1 MMRAESPA
9 PETLSLKP
17 TLSSLMAGMSGNLR
31 GIVWMLGATVLA
43 TAMIAIVRHVS
54 AGIHPFEIAFFRQVF
69 GLAVLAPWIW
79 HYGLASVRTRRL
91 RLHGLRAAFNLVAML
106 AYFSAVAVIP
116 LAEVTALA
124 FAAPIFATI
133 LAMIFL
139 GEVVRLRRWAAI
151 LFGFAGVMVVLQ
163 PGVAVMQAG
172 SILVVFSAA
181 VWACALIVIKIL
193 GRTESSLTITIY
205 MSILMAP
212 FSLIP
217 ALFVWQ
223 WPDLEQL
230 GWLAATGALGT
241 GAQLMLVQALKE
253 AETQVVMPVDF
264 LKLIW
269 AAVLGYLLFQQA
281 PGVFIWLGGAM
292 IFVSTTYIAWR
303 EHQLRKSE
311 SPAAE
316 PPLPHIP
323 GT

>member
-1 MMRAESPA
+1 MMRAASPA
-9 PETLSLKP
+9 PEILSLK
-17 TLSSLMAGMSGNLR
+17 TYMSSLAAGMSGNLR
-31 GIVWMLGATVLA
+31 GLVWMVGSTVMATFMLVV
-43 TAMIAIVRHVS
+43 VRHVS

-69 GLAVLAPWIW
+69 GLVVLSPWIL
-79 HYGLASVRTRRL
+79 HYGLAPFRTSRL

-106 AYFSAVAVIP
+106 AYFTAVAVIP

-133 LAMIFL
+133 LAVLFL
-139 GEVVRLRRWAAI
+139 GEVVKLRRWAAI
-151 LFGFAGVMVVLQ
+151 LFGFAGVMVVLR
-163 PGVAVMQAG
+163 PGIDVMQTG

-181 VWACALIVIKIL
+181 VWACALIVIKML
-193 GRTESSLTITIY
+193 SRTESSLTITIY
-205 MSILMAP
+205 MSLLMAP

-217 ALFVWQ
+217 AVFVWQ
-223 WPDLEQL
+223 WPNLEQL

-241 GAQLMLVQALKE
+241 CAQLMLVQALKE

-269 AAVLGYLLFQQA
+269 AVMLGYLLFEQTPNA
-281 PGVFIWLGGAM
+281 FIWLGGVM
-292 IFVSTTYIAWR
+292 IFASTTYIAWR

-311 SPAAE
+311 SPAVE

>member
-1 MMRAESPA
+1 MKSN
-9 PETLSLKP
+9 
-17 TLSSLMAGMSGNLR
+17 LSSLAAGMSGNVR
-31 GIVWMLGATVLA
+31 GLAWMVGSTVLA
-43 TAMIAIVRHVS
+43 TVMLVVVRHVS

-69 GLAVLAPWIW
+69 GLAVLAPWLLL
-79 HYGLASVRTRRL
+79 YGFAPLRTRRL
-91 RLHGLRAAFNLVAML
+91 RLHGIRAGFNLVAML
-106 AYFSAVAVIP
+106 AYFTAVAVIP

-133 LAMIFL
+133 LAVLFL

-151 LFGFAGVMVVLQ
+151 LFGFAGVMVVLR
-163 PGVAVMQAG
+163 PGVEVMQTG
-172 SILVVFSAA
+172 SMLVVFSAA
-181 VWACALIVIKIL
+181 VWSCALIVIKML
-193 GRTESSLTITIY
+193 GRTESSLTITLY
-205 MSILMAP
+205 MSLLIAP

-223 WPDLEQL
+223 WPTLEQF
-230 GWLAATGALGT
+230 GWLAATGVLGT

-253 AETQVVMPVDF
+253 AETQVVMPADF

-269 AAVLGYLLFQQA
+269 AAMLGFLLFDQT
-281 PGVFIWLGGAM
+281 PNVFIWLGGGM
-292 IFVSTTYIAWR
+292 IFVSTSYIAWR

-316 PPLPHIP
+316 PPLPHMP

>member
-1 MMRAESPA
+1 MMRAASPA
-9 PETLSLKP
+9 PENLSLKS
-17 TLSSLMAGMSGNLR
+17 TLSSLAAGMSGNLR
-31 GIVWMLGATVLA
+31 GLVWMVGSTVLA
-43 TAMIAIVRHVS
+43 TAMLAAVRHVS

-69 GLAVLAPWIW
+69 GLVVLLPWIL
-79 HYGLASVRTRRL
+79 HYGLAPFRTRLL

-106 AYFSAVAVIP
+106 AYFTAVAAIP

-124 FAAPIFATI
+124 FVAPIFATI
-133 LAMIFL
+133 LAVLFL

-151 LFGFAGVMVVLQ
+151 LFGFAGVMVVLR

-172 SILVVFSAA
+172 SMLVLFSAA
-181 VWACALIVIKIL
+181 TWACALIVIKTL
-193 GRTESSLTITIY
+193 SRTESSLTITIY
-205 MSILMAP
+205 MSLLMAP

-217 ALFVWQ
+217 AIFVWQ

-241 GAQLMLVQALKE
+241 AAQLMLVQALKQ
-253 AETQVVMPVDF
+253 AETQVVMPADF

-269 AAVLGYLLFQQA
+269 AAVLGYLLFEQT
-281 PGVFIWLGGAM
+281 PNSFIWLGGAM
-292 IFVSTTYIAWR
+292 IFVSTSYIAWR

-316 PPLPHIP
+316 PPFPHIP